1 MLKHNLFYLKSI
13 YLRRRS
19 VEYPARPMVALDFDA
34 RDRCFGFHSLFMVF
48 NVQLLVLALAGGF
61 TLVSRASNS
70 NTTPMSTCLAKLTS
84 GEFKFSEFWG
94 AVFENLTTLFP
105 TAGQRLFPIIW
116 LIMFGIVLLPA
127 LAKLLPIPQI
137 FRKNPVDAR
146 DYLLQFMPPDS
157 PRAVSSNDLNKVE
170 DVDEASKKFSQQ
182 SFWPVSQTSAEFFSV
197 AAFFVFF
204 LVLAPVFTWHMTVGH
219 FLFYGLLLMMS
230 FASSA
235 ALFAAFRYML
245 RTVDP
250 RLIGQEKN

>member
-1 MLKHNLFYLKSI
+1 
-13 YLRRRS
+13 LRHRS
-19 VEYPARPMVALDFDA
+19 VDCPERPMVALDFDA
-34 RDRCFGFHSLFMVF
+34 QDRCFGFHSLFMVF
-48 NVQLLVLALAGGF
+48 NVQLLVLALAGVF

-70 NTTPMSTCLAKLTS
+70 NTAPMSACLAKLTS

-94 AVFENLTTLFP
+94 AVFGNLAVLFP
-105 TAGQRLFPIIW
+105 TVGQRLFPIIW
-116 LIMFGIVLLPA
+116 LVMFGIVLLPA

-137 FRKNPVDAR
+137 FRKNQVDAR

-157 PRAVSSNDLNKVE
+157 PRAVSSNDLIKGE
-170 DVDEASKKFSQQ
+170 DVDDAAKKFSQQ

-230 FASSA
+230 FVSSA
-235 ALFAAFRYML
+235 VLFAAFRYML

-250 RLIGQEKN
+250 RLVGQEKN